1 MNKKNLILIIVI
13 IAIAVGIIVA
23 MSFKT
28 GKENLPVPAG
38 KPAAEVGTQPSV
50 KEDSTAVINQELESI
65 ENIDLD
71 KEFKTIDADLQNL

>member
-13 IAIAVGIIVA
+13 IAIAVGIIIA
-23 MSFKT
+23 MSSKT
-28 GKENLPVPAG
+28 EKENVSVPAE

-50 KEDSTAVINQELESI
+50 KEDSTAAINQELESI

-71 KEFKTIDADLQNL
+71 KELKTIDADLQNL